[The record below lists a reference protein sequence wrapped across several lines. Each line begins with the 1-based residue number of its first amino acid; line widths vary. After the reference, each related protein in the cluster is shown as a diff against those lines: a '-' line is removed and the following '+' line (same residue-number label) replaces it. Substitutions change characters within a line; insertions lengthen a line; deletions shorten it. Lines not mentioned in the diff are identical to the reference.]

1 MGFSLYNL
9 FKAGLLMANAIT
21 VLNPKRFLKQ
31 RECNVLKRILSGNP
45 FLPSPSPHFRRRL
58 Y

>member
-31 RECNVLKRILSGNP
+31 R
-45 FLPSPSPHFRRRL
+45 
-58 Y
+58 